1 MTHRKTLIP
10 VFAAVMATVVLMGT
24 ANVVQAQINPN
35 NLSDLTQMI
44 AKKFNLDQKQVQT
57 TVDQFHWQKKADRMD
72 NLVKQGKI
80 TESQKK
86 AILEKQKELESWAKS
101 QNIDLSL
108 IMPFGRGGMMR
119 RNWK

>member
-1 MTHRKTLIP
+1 MTRRKTLIP
-10 VFAAVMATVVLMGT
+10 VLAAVMATVVLMGT
-24 ANVVQAQINPN
+24 AGVAQAQINPN
-35 NLSDLTQMI
+35 NLSELTQMI

-57 TVDQFHWQKKADRMD
+57 TVDQFHWQKKSDRLD

-80 TESQKK
+80 TKSQKK
-86 AILEKQKELESWAKS
+86 AILGKQKELESWAKS
-101 QNIDLSL
+101 QNIDLSQ

>member
-1 MTHRKTLIP
+1 MTRRKTLIP
-10 VFAAVMATVVLMGT
+10 VLAAVMATVVLMGT
-24 ANVVQAQINPN
+24 AGVAQAQINPN
-35 NLSDLTQMI
+35 NLSELTQMI

-57 TVDQFHWQKKADRMD
+57 TVDQFHWQKKSDRLD

-101 QNIDLSL
+101 QNIDLSQ